1 MMNFADMVVLGWR
14 PFLDPL
20 NFHSYWWAFLVPLSF
35 LISVTYRAV
44 RMRDLTGYWR
54 AVGVMTAQII
64 IAMIALG
71 AAAFIFVEFLVPML
85 APVRS

>member
-1 MMNFADMVVLGWR
+1 MMNLMDMVVLGWR

-20 NFHSYWWAFLVPLSF
+20 DLHSQWWAFLVPLSF

-54 AVGVMTAQII
+54 AVAIMTVQII
-64 IAMIALG
+64 LAMIALG
-71 AAAFIFVEFLVPML
+71 AAAFCFVEFLIPML
-85 APVRS
+85 APMPA